1 MVTHKE
7 GQVYRLKPEQEQ
19 EGLPKEVTLSSIN
32 PVTGFARLSS
42 SEGVY
47 DSTLEILESFYILK
61 EEFSLVNMPKL
72 TVAAIDEVMSL
83 FDIFAAS
90 QSALAGIEVK
100 SKLMNL
106 KDNIQKAADLPTET
120 EEQVSPLGKK
130 IA

>member
-1 MVTHKE
+1 MLTHKE
-7 GQVYRLKPEQEQ
+7 GQTYRIKPEQEQ
-19 EGLPKEVTLSSIN
+19 DGLPKEVTLSSLDLT
-32 PVTGFARLSS
+32 TGYARLSS
-42 SEGVY
+42 PEGIY
-47 DSTLEILESFYILK
+47 DSTVEILETFYVLK
-61 EEFSLVNMPKL
+61 EEFSLLNMPKL
-72 TVAAIDEVMSL
+72 TVAAIDEVMGL

-106 KDNIQKAADLPTET
+106 KHNIQKAADLPKEV